1 MKKNARAVLWLT
13 FAVYCFAVLRLTF
26 FHRPGYTHA
35 ELWEHI
41 NLIPLRTVFN
51 YVQWT
56 LDGWVTVE
64 ITARNLLGNL
74 VLFFPMGCY
83 LPILFPSL
91 QRKETLVWQ
100 MFGLLLGIETLQLLL
115 RVGTFDVDDILLNL
129 AGTFAGFA
137 LVRVPCVARFL
148 RRVF

>member
-1 MKKNARAVLWLT
+1 M
-13 FAVYCFAVLRLTF
+13 
-26 FHRPGYTHA
+26 
-35 ELWEHI
+35 
-41 NLIPLRTVFN
+41 
-51 YVQWT
+51 
-56 LDGWVTVE
+56 TVE

-100 MFGLLLGIETLQLLL
+100 MLGLLLGIETLQLLL